1 MDMAAGVSSRGDGVV
16 YLGGDAGLVEALRP
30 YLAGQGVGLVACGQA
45 AEASQALSS
54 VKTGLLLMDVRS
66 ASRPGRGALDVAA
79 SLREISQHGSPLRW
93 IGLVDGEDLIARL
106 AALRG
111 GALACYASL
120 PPAEELADRISD
132 LLGVGATHAYRILV
146 VDDQEVAALLTGGT
160 LNRAGMVVHTVF
172 DPMGVL
178 NALDDFRPDLIL
190 MDQHMPGADGIELTA
205 IIREHDDFFAMPI
218 VIVSDEADRE
228 RQLDAMR
235 VGANAFLVKPL
246 DPDHLVQTVRRSVM
260 QARSLRDRYA
270 GAARRDASTGLWSRE
285 YFLQCIERAII
296 EGAASD
302 PGLGVLYI
310 EVRSSAGLE
319 ALRRSGIQD
328 AVLAQ
333 VGRTLRGAADP
344 KDTIARIGEC
354 SLAVLAKRDGATGL
368 ASSAEALRQTVSGS
382 AMSVGGVSVELTAN
396 LGIGIFQSS
405 AEDAITLVS
414 RARAAMNVAALRR
427 GAAMSA
433 SRLEGLIREALR
445 SGGLRLLYQ
454 AVVSVQHGPGGRYEA
469 LVRLRTPDGEL
480 IQPLEFLPIAV
491 ACGLMPDIDRWVM
504 VRVLDDMLAAREKQT
519 GLVMMVRQTL
529 ATTASADW
537 ALWFHREI
545 VRRNLRNRR
554 PVLIFDLGDVAAHP
568 DLARICFEA
577 FERLGIDTCL
587 NRFDGSQ
594 KAAEILRQYP
604 WSLVRLSGETLWQMD
619 AADLSMVVDAVHEA
633 GAQAIGVEVESPQ
646 TIARVW
652 GCGVDYIQ
660 GNFVQAAS
668 ETLDFDFVGTELL

>member
-1 MDMAAGVSSRGDGVV
+1 
-16 YLGGDAGLVEALRP
+16 
-30 YLAGQGVGLVACGQA
+30 
-45 AEASQALSS
+45 
-54 VKTGLLLMDVRS
+54 
-66 ASRPGRGALDVAA
+66 
-79 SLREISQHGSPLRW
+79 
-93 IGLVDGEDLIARL
+93 
-106 AALRG
+106 
-111 GALACYASL
+111 
-120 PPAEELADRISD
+120 
-132 LLGVGATHAYRILV
+132 
-146 VDDQEVAALLTGGT
+146 
-160 LNRAGMVVHTVF
+160 
-172 DPMGVL
+172 
-178 NALDDFRPDLIL
+178 
-190 MDQHMPGADGIELTA
+190 
-205 IIREHDDFFAMPI
+205 
-218 VIVSDEADRE
+218 
-228 RQLDAMR
+228 
-235 VGANAFLVKPL
+235 
-246 DPDHLVQTVRRSVM
+246 
-260 QARSLRDRYA
+260 
-270 GAARRDASTGLWSRE
+270 
-285 YFLQCIERAII
+285 
-296 EGAASD
+296 
-302 PGLGVLYI
+302 
-310 EVRSSAGLE
+310 
-319 ALRRSGIQD
+319 
-328 AVLAQ
+328 
-333 VGRTLRGAADP
+333 
-344 KDTIARIGEC
+344 
-354 SLAVLAKRDGATGL
+354 
-368 ASSAEALRQTVSGS
+368 
-382 AMSVGGVSVELTAN
+382 
-396 LGIGIFQSS
+396 
-405 AEDAITLVS
+405 
-414 RARAAMNVAALRR
+414 
-427 GAAMSA
+427 MSA